1 MVGLFET
8 YSRITAIIVLV
19 FAGTFSSSLS
29 ADLLDDII
37 ERGTLRI
44 GVSLF
49 IPYTMQGK
57 SGKLAGFEIEVGKSL
72 AKDLGVKPEFIVYNW
87 EDTIPALRK
96 GDIDIILGGMAIT
109 PERALKVNFS
119 QPYSD
124 SGIGLAT
131 NTRMT
136 RAVTRLGELNDEKYT
151 IAVVSET
158 VSFAFAKNLFDKAN
172 IKSFKTSE
180 EAGKAVVSGDAD
192 AFVASIPQPKFLAL
206 RHPADVDSPLSKPL
220 IPYKTG
226 MGVKKGE
233 QEWLNFL
240 NSWITAK
247 LADKWLSVTY
257 KYWFEGIEWMKS
269 KDK

>member
-1 MVGLFET
+1 MVRLIQT
-8 YSRITAIIVLV
+8 YSRITAAIVLIV
-19 FAGTFSSSLS
+19 SGTLSSSLS

-37 ERGTLRI
+37 DRGTLRI

-49 IPYTMQGK
+49 IPYTMEGK
-57 SGKLAGFEIEVGKSL
+57 SGKLAGFEIEIGKSL
-72 AKDLGVKPEFIVYNW
+72 ARDMGVKPEFVVYNW
-87 EDTIPALRK
+87 EDTIPALKK

-109 PERALKVNFS
+109 PARALKINFS
-119 QPYSD
+119 QPYSH

-136 RAVTRLGELNDEKYT
+136 KTVTKLGELNNEEYT

-172 IKSFKTSE
+172 IKSFKTSD

-206 RHPADVDSPLSKPL
+206 RHPAEVDSPLSKPL

-240 NSWITAK
+240 NSWITSK
-247 LADKWLSVTY
+247 EADKWLSVTY
-257 KYWFEGIEWMKS
+257 KYWFEGIEWTKT